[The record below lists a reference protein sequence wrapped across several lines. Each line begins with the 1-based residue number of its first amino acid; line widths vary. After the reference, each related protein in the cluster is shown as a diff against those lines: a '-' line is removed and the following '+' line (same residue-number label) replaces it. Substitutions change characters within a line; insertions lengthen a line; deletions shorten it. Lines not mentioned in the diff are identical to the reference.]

1 MVSVEVLQSGI
12 ADHNLHRGQRAR
24 RGAQLENEERAKDQ
38 RYAAC
43 GLWFFRTVGSQF
55 GLININLGKS
65 SDPVLEEQILNDV
78 GSYGRQIGQIGDALR
93 VLVDHVKLDGLKPEE
108 ERALKALR
116 YQLDEV
122 DRLKSKRDQVRAVGA
137 E

>member
-1 MVSVEVLQSGI
+1 VV
-12 ADHNLHRGQRAR
+12 
-24 RGAQLENEERAKDQ
+24 RGAGGQCCSTSAKRNPRPNFRLPLSGDVTQ
-38 RYAAC
+38 AINPWT
-43 GLWFFRTVGSQF
+43 WFFRTVGSQF

-93 VLVDHVKLDGLKPEE
+93 VLLDHVKLDGLKPQE

-122 DRLKSKRDQVRAVGA
+122 DRLKSKRLDQVRAVGTA
-137 E
+137 

>member
-1 MVSVEVLQSGI
+1 MPNFRLPLSGDVTQAI
-12 ADHNLHRGQRAR
+12 NPWT
-24 RGAQLENEERAKDQ
+24 
-38 RYAAC
+38 
-43 GLWFFRTVGSQF
+43 WFFRTVGSQF

-93 VLVDHVKLDGLKPEE
+93 ALVDHVKLDGLKPEE

-122 DRLKSKRDQVRAVGA
+122 DRLKSKRLDQVRAVGTA
-137 E
+137 